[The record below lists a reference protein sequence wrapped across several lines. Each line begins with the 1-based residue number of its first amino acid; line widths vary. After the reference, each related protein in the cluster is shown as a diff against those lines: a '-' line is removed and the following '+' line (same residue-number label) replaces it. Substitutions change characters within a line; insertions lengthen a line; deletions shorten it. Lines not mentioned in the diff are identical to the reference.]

1 MTHVLLIEPDLLLA
15 RNYYEALKIAGYV
28 VTAVPSAQA
37 AILAADETR
46 PEVVIMELQL
56 VGHSGIEFLYEF
68 RSYADW
74 QTVPLIIHTHVPP
87 SEFAGA
93 RDLLM
98 KELGTHTYLYK
109 PHTSLRKLLSV
120 VHDAVPVE

>member
-15 RNYYEALKIAGYV
+15 RNYYDALKTVGYI

-37 AILAADETR
+37 AILAADEAK
-46 PEVVIMELQL
+46 PDAVIMELQL
-56 VGHSGIEFLYEF
+56 VAHSGVEFLYEF

-74 QTVPLIIHTHVPP
+74 QGVPLIIHTHVPP

-98 KELGTHTYLYK
+98 KELGAHTYLYK
-109 PHTSLRKLLSV
+109 PHTSLRKLLNV
-120 VHDAVPVE
+120 VREAVPVE

>member
-1 MTHVLLIEPDLLLA
+1 MTHILLIEPDLLLA
-15 RNYYEALKIAGYV
+15 RNYYDALKTAGYI

-37 AILAADETR
+37 AILAADEAK
-46 PEVVIMELQL
+46 PDAVIVELQL
-56 VGHSGIEFLYEF
+56 VGHSGVEFLYEF

-74 QTVPLIIHTHVPP
+74 QTVPLIVHTHVPP

-109 PHTSLRKLLSV
+109 PHTSLRKLLGA
-120 VHDAVPVE
+120 VHEAVQA